1 MTINHYRNEMN
12 RYLIEMRNA
21 QKAQDEQAYDEAYKR
36 FRGAQA
42 KKEALQASDPAAA
55 AADAQEQAEQRLYR
69 EVNDPYGQ
77 ARGWGS

>member
-21 QKAQDEQAYDEAYKR
+21 QDQQAYDEAYKR
-36 FRGAQA
+36 FRDAQA
-42 KKEALQASDPAAA
+42 KKEALQAADPAAA
-55 AADAQEQAEQRLYR
+55 AADAQEQAEQRLHR
-69 EVNDPYGQ
+69 EVSDPYGQ

>member
-21 QKAQDEQAYDEAYKR
+21 QDSYTYDSAYYR
-36 FRGAQA
+36 FRDAQA
-42 KKEALQASDPAAA
+42 KKEALQANDRVAA
-55 AADAQEQAEQRLYR
+55 AADAQEQAEQRLHR
-69 EVNDPYGQ
+69 EVSDPYGQ

>member
-12 RYLIEMRNA
+12 RYLIDMR
-21 QKAQDEQAYDEAYKR
+21 KAQDQQAYDAAYKR

-42 KKEALQASDPAAA
+42 KKEALQAFDPAAA
-55 AADAQEQAEQRLYR
+55 AVDAQEQAEQRLHR

>member
-1 MTINHYRNEMN
+1 MTINDYRNLMTDAAFD
-12 RYLIEMRNA
+12 MRR
-21 QKAQDEQAYDEAYKR
+21 AQDQQAYDEALKR
-36 FRGAQA
+36 LRDAQA
-42 KKEALQASDPAAA
+42 KKEALQAADPAAA